1 MHVAV
6 FWKVVAD
13 LWNFSGLLK
22 HAFNA
27 EVLILRDVEHL
38 DVVALDAAPILD
50 MDRETY
56 NLRFPVTR
64 SFKK

>member
-27 EVLILRDVEHL
+27 EVLILRDVEVL
-38 DVVALDAAPILD
+38 DVIAFDTARLLETETGTYYLRLPI
-50 MDRETY
+50 
-56 NLRFPVTR
+56 TR
-64 SFKK
+64 SLRK